1 MMDDRC
7 DDATMIRLIA
17 DDTWDGLDSYLRQ
30 ATRKRAAIAY
40 IGSTAV
46 QLLDLVDGDLIIMDG
61 SDAAL
66 GAGLVDPD
74 VIDAWLAEGV
84 EVRSLWGL
92 HAKVMLLE
100 GRRTRAVVGSANAS
114 ARSRDQLRE
123 AAVVTDDEGLCAQ
136 VSEQLDVWQA
146 ESEEIDAEWLVRARA
161 VYRPPVVASQ
171 PRSHRRLSRLWVG
184 KAVNET
190 TALTSKAAVVAKRL
204 EQRHGR
210 GTVLPWCMNRGDERA
225 VRQGDE
231 VVVVD
236 VGAIEQKPRRTSRAW
251 SPARVARVVT
261 EPRRRPVALLVW
273 SHSDPETRTF
283 AQVEEAV
290 QAAGGSIDWDK
301 PFEAYSSAAK
311 ALRELWPVSNER
323 P

>member
-1 MMDDRC
+1 
-7 DDATMIRLIA
+7 MIRLIA

-114 ARSRDQLRE
+114 AAPAISY
-123 AAVVTDDEGLCAQ
+123 G
-136 VSEQLDVWQA
+136 
-146 ESEEIDAEWLVRARA
+146 
-161 VYRPPVVASQ
+161 RPPSSPTTRACA
-171 PRSHRRLSRLWVG
+171 PRYPNSWTYGRPKARRSTRNGSCAPELFTARRLSLR
-184 KAVNET
+184 
-190 TALTSKAAVVAKRL
+190 
-204 EQRHGR
+204 
-210 GTVLPWCMNRGDERA
+210 
-225 VRQGDE
+225 
-231 VVVVD
+231 
-236 VGAIEQKPRRTSRAW
+236 
-251 SPARVARVVT
+251 SPAPTDACPDSGSARRSTKRQASPV
-261 EPRRRPVALLVW
+261 RRQW
-273 SHSDPETRTF
+273 SRKGWNSGTD
-283 AQVEEAV
+283 VELSSL
-290 QAAGGSIDWDK
+290 GGCIGATS
-301 PFEAYSSAAK
+301 
-311 ALRELWPVSNER
+311 
-323 P
+323 

>member
-1 MMDDRC
+1 MLDGRC

-40 IGSTAV
+40 IGSAAA
-46 QLLDLVDGDLIIMDG
+46 QMLGLVGGDLIIVDG

-66 GAGLVDPD
+66 GAGLVDPA
-74 VIDAWLAEGV
+74 VVDAWLSERV

-100 GRRTRAVVGSANAS
+100 GRQTRAVVGSANAS
-114 ARSRDQLRE
+114 AHSRDRLRE

-136 VSEQLDVWQA
+136 VAEQLDVWQA
-146 ESEEIDAEWLVRARA
+146 ESDEIDAEWLVHARA
-161 VYRPPVVASQ
+161 VYRPPVAAPL
-171 PRSHRRLSRLWVG
+171 PRAHRRLPRLWVG
-184 KAVNET
+184 MAVNET
-190 TALTSKAAVVAKRL
+190 TALPSKAAVVAKRL

-210 GTVLPWCMNRGDERA
+210 GTVLPWRMNRGDEQA
-225 VRQGDE
+225 VRHGDE

-261 EPRRRPVALLVW
+261 EPRRHPVAFLVW

-283 AQVEEAV
+283 AEVEEAV